1 MKTPVFS
8 SLLLAVGLFAADHK
22 LHAVK
27 RMMTDEKRLV
37 AIKRAGRANE
47 SETLRRLLM
56 EDPHLV

>member
-1 MKTPVFS
+1 M
-8 SLLLAVGLFAADHK
+8 GLFAADHK

-47 SETLRRLLM
+47 SETVRRLLM